1 MAAGATDSAAKP
13 APVGDPALHPFERQA
28 LIGLALASR
37 PDEDDLRLRLMGSNH
52 LYPSLNESLE
62 DLTVLTERDARLG
75 HRVLALRLLAKL
87 AARRGMD
94 PLRKEERKLRAYL
107 GATAGKVDAEWS
119 HLEGH
124 HRERGAAAHPAVADA
139 GLERPI
145 TDAAPEVQR
154 ALDGL
159 ESAALRRTSSWQS
172 FAPTAADGLQLSDE
186 ELGLPR
192 CSDMEHV
199 PVGGVDSIRVV
210 TWFSSPRPIED
221 FVRWTDPRTWPVDCS
236 LFFQAMIPQGKA
248 PTGED
253 WTCTFTE
260 KVQVSETKTMVTP
273 LTFTRTAEPGLQA
286 AYFKMPGN
294 KPTADLLVDTGA
306 LVVRED
312 PANAP
317 GQRTLFFT
325 EKCVRFVDPAL
336 ADWPTL
342 LCDLY
347 WMEFSILAA
356 LGCRHPNQVKS

>member
-1 MAAGATDSAAKP
+1 
-13 APVGDPALHPFERQA
+13 VGDPELHPFERQA
-28 LIGLALASR
+28 LLGLALASR
-37 PDEDDLRLRLMGSNH
+37 PDEDALRLRLMKSKH
-52 LYPSLNESLE
+52 LYPSLNEALR

-75 HRVLALRLLAKL
+75 HRVLGLRLLAKL
-87 AARRGMD
+87 AARRGME
-94 PLRKEERKLRAYL
+94 PLRKEQARLRGYL
-107 GATAGKVDAEWS
+107 GATMGSVKKE
-119 HLEGH
+119 LRRQEGH
-124 HRERGAAAHPAVADA
+124 HRDRPVTPHPGLADA
-139 GLERPI
+139 SLERPI
-145 TDAAPEVQR
+145 KDDAPEVQR

-159 ESAALRRTSSWQS
+159 EAAALRRTSSWQS
-172 FAPTAADGLQLSDE
+172 FAPSAASALQLSDE

-199 PVGGVDSIRVV
+199 SVGGVDSFRIA

-221 FVRWTDPRTWPVDCS
+221 FTRWTDPTTWPVDCS
-236 LFFQAMIPQGKA
+236 LFFQAMLPKGGKN
-248 PTGED
+248 PVGDD

-260 KVQVSETKTMVTP
+260 EVQVSETKTMVTP
-273 LTFTRTAEPGLQA
+273 LTFTRTVEPGMQA
-286 AYFKMPGN
+286 AYFRMPGN
-294 KPTADLLVDTGA
+294 KPTKDLLVDTGA
-306 LVVRED
+306 LVARED

-356 LGCRHPNQVKS
+356 LGCRHPNQAKT